1 MALKTVITQKQKL
14 SLTTHMQLSLELLQ
28 MDSIALKEKI
38 ETELERNPILEEKL
52 TPDLSQAETPT
63 IQWSDDIPDHNFSEN
78 SYLDIADYPANMP
91 LSLSDYLLEQLEN
104 TSISQE
110 LFPVVQ
116 YLIFNLDSNGW
127 LHLPPKAISQELHLP
142 LNKTQ
147 SAIQIIQALD
157 PAGVGALDYK
167 DCLLIQAYRKGLSQT
182 ALKILHSDSCL
193 KLLSNNQYNK
203 ISNMLNVSIPTVI
216 EANREILTLDPKPCS
231 RFGNFAPLYIM
242 PDAYINTEDNKF
254 SITIG
259 NPYVPDVQINAE
271 YHEMLQNSSNP
282 EVIEYLDNCLKN
294 AQSLINGIQQ
304 RNRTL
309 LLCISE
315 IVRQQSEYFK
325 NGNGYLRPMTLQ
337 DIATTLDMNVS
348 TISRATKNKY
358 IACCHGILPLGS
370 LFTSGIQQNE
380 NSENVSSTKIQAL
393 IKDLIKKEDKS
404 RPLSDPE
411 IAKILSDEGYQIA
424 RRTVSKYRLS
434 LNIPSA
440 SQRKFSNLI

>member
-38 ETELERNPILEEKL
+38 ETELERNPILEENL

-116 YLIFNLDSNGW
+116 YLIFDLDSNGW
-127 LHLPPKAISQELHLP
+127 LHLPPTAISQELHLP
-142 LNKTQ
+142 LNKIQ

-231 RFGNFAPLYIM
+231 RFGNFAPPLHY
-242 PDAYINTEDNKF
+242 A
-254 SITIG
+254 G
-259 NPYVPDVQINAE
+259 
-271 YHEMLQNSSNP
+271 
-282 EVIEYLDNCLKN
+282 CLH
-294 AQSLINGIQQ
+294 Q
-304 RNRTL
+304 
-309 LLCISE
+309 
-315 IVRQQSEYFK
+315 Y
-325 NGNGYLRPMTLQ
+325 
-337 DIATTLDMNVS
+337 
-348 TISRATKNKY
+348 
-358 IACCHGILPLGS
+358 
-370 LFTSGIQQNE
+370 
-380 NSENVSSTKIQAL
+380 
-393 IKDLIKKEDKS
+393 
-404 RPLSDPE
+404 
-411 IAKILSDEGYQIA
+411 
-424 RRTVSKYRLS
+424 RR
-434 LNIPSA
+434 
-440 SQRKFSNLI
+440 